1 MCLASEPWPGM
12 RRWGG
17 GCGQSCL
24 AGWALHACAE
34 RSLTCYPLSLPS
46 VSKGHSLQDLPP
58 EEHSVTTTLLFLV
71 SFQEI
76 KLEAAGPAS
85 V

>member
-1 MCLASEPWPGM
+1 M
-12 RRWGG
+12 
-17 GCGQSCL
+17 
-24 AGWALHACAE
+24 GWRVWTELSSWVALCACAE

-58 EEHSVTTTLLFLV
+58 EELSVTTMLKLLV

-76 KLEAAGPAS
+76 KFEAAGPAS